1 MSWFKHIDDDSLLAE
16 PEEKF
21 VHPEE
26 LPDEAVAAALDET
39 KALMKLQPSKAI
51 GAKISKL
58 NLVTRVGKILSEQP
72 FNWARYDEFHPSQLK
87 DFCAHEA
94 HYLHVDR
101 KRYAG
106 DPKVDGHTAAAKRLI
121 AFMGSRTLD
130 PDKYPKMG
138 VGTATHAMLQ
148 YYGGL
153 IGELLGRWR
162 CTHCGWETPLD
173 EEIPMPTALVQDT
186 FGNYSTVAAECP
198 ECKANLNSHDWP
210 WIYLEPH
217 FLLPEFNAKGQ
228 CDGVRATKGLR
239 GIVEFKTIKSTG
251 YDEKY
256 GTLPLDEHVLQ
267 VNCYAYALKA
277 DFVDIIY
284 INKDTAET
292 KEFILPAQ
300 PEILIPMFARL
311 RVAKLARE
319 TGKRPDMLWRVC
331 NKITDSRAQKCAFAE
346 LCFGR
351 KRPLNALG

>member
-1 MSWFKHIDDDSLLAE
+1 MSWFKHIDDDTLLAE
-16 PEEKF
+16 PEEEF

-39 KALMKLQPSKAI
+39 KALLKPQVSKAVDV
-51 GAKISKL
+51 KIPKL
-58 NLVTRVGKILSEQP
+58 NVINRVGKILSGEP
-72 FNWARYDEFHPSQLK
+72 FKWRRYDSFHPSQLK

-94 HYLHVDR
+94 HFLQLDR
-101 KRYAG
+101 AVYDSG
-106 DPKVDGHTAAAKRLI
+106 PKADGYTVAAKRLL
-121 AFMGSRTLD
+121 AFMDSRRME

-162 CTHCGWETPLD
+162 CTHCGYETP
-173 EEIPMPTALVQDT
+173 EGQEIPMPTQLLKDS
-186 FGNYSTVAAECP
+186 FNNYSTLAAECP
-198 ECKANLNSHDWP
+198 KCKDNLNTHDWP
-210 WIYLEPH
+210 WAYIEPT
-217 FLLPEFNAKGQ
+217 FELPEFNLRGQ
-228 CDGVRATKGLR
+228 CDGVRAFKSLR

-251 YDEKY
+251 FEEKY
-256 GTLPLDEHVLQ
+256 GPLPQAEHVLQ

-277 DFVDIIY
+277 DFVNIIY

-292 KEFILPAQ
+292 KEFIYPAQ
-300 PEILIPMFARL
+300 PEILVPMFARL
-311 RVAKLARE
+311 LVAKRARE
-319 TGKRPDMLWRVC
+319 TGQRPDMLWRVC
-331 NKITDSRAQKCAFAE
+331 KKITDMRAQKCAFAE